1 MIITTEKTT
10 VSFLKSEVSRRL
22 FPNDVVFSHISFA
35 GEHLVAFRMEEIPK
49 AGELFGLAPI
59 ARENILVTAFY
70 DMATRRARRTL
81 ELTVAATDREYRYEY
96 LLTKE
101 EHLMLTEKMD
111 SFFRQRIGADLQSF
125 SREQVAPS

>member
-1 MIITTEKTT
+1 M
-10 VSFLKSEVSRRL
+10 KSNVSRRL
-22 FPNDVVFSHISFA
+22 FPNDVAFSHISFA

-59 ARENILVTAFY
+59 ARGSILVTAFY
-70 DMATRRARRTL
+70 DMAACRARRTL
-81 ELTVAATDREYRYEY
+81 ELTVAATDYEYRYEY

-101 EHLMLTEKMD
+101 EHLMLTEKME

-125 SREQVAPS
+125 SMAQTAEQVAPS